1 MEKLMTWQEFI
12 SWMCAEYNISVGD
25 AVLFADVWKEI
36 PVKTLTNVKQTFFDL
51 EEQGREIEEQR
62 KREKT

>member
-12 SWMCAEYNISVGD
+12 SWMCTEYNISVGD

-36 PVKTLTNVKQTFFDL
+36 PVKTFTNVKQTFLDL
-51 EEQGREIEEQR
+51 EELGREVEEQR
-62 KREKT
+62 IGEK

>member
-12 SWMCAEYNISVGD
+12 KWFCNEYGCGVGD

-36 PVKTLTNVKQTFFDL
+36 PVKTFTNVKQTFLDL
-51 EEQGREIEEQR
+51 EELGREVEEQR
-62 KREKT
+62 IGEK